1 VLARTGARRHKKTLI
16 ATRTGGDRPQLVVCV
31 DPDVEAGFVATEA
44 QRLLEREGARPR
56 DIAVLYRSNLQS
68 GPVESALKERQIPIR
83 MIGGTQFF
91 ERKEVKDLI
100 AYLRVALNPEDEMPL
115 RRILNYPARGIGEVA
130 VGKLGAHATARDA
143 SLWSAVSRPHAVHDL
158 PPAAMEG
165 CRQLVR
171 IVEATRARLDR
182 GDPSAEIAR
191 AVLAD
196 AGFKEDIVAGSGS
209 NTTAARRW
217 GNLEGLI
224 NVFARRDDQGKGD
237 RERFAEF
244 LRLLALRQD
253 GDEEDAT
260 DRVTLT
266 TMHGAKG
273 LEFPCVFIIGLEEGL
288 MPHQRALGERAT
300 DLPPAGAEGDAGGH
314 SIEEERRL
322 FYVAVTRA
330 KDRLYLTRAKQR
342 GSRGKVVPRTPSR
355 FLLDIPPELIEER
368 EELTPKAPELE
379 RVKAGAASVLAALSV
394 NPFAGDPPLIPRR
407 RT

>member
-1 VLARTGARRHKKTLI
+1 MG
-16 ATRTGGDRPQLVVCV
+16 
-31 DPDVEAGFVATEA
+31 
-44 QRLLEREGARPR
+44 
-56 DIAVLYRSNLQS
+56 
-68 GPVESALKERQIPIR
+68 
-83 MIGGTQFF
+83 
-91 ERKEVKDLI
+91 
-100 AYLRVALNPEDEMPL
+100 
-115 RRILNYPARGIGEVA
+115 
-130 VGKLGAHATARDA
+130 
-143 SLWSAVSRPHAVHDL
+143 
-158 PPAAMEG
+158 G

-171 IVEATRARLDR
+171 IVEATRARFDR
-182 GDPSAEIAR
+182 GDPPAEIAR

-196 AGFKEDIVAGSGS
+196 VGFKEDILAGSGS
-209 NTTAARRW
+209 NTAAARRW

-224 NVFARRDDQGKGD
+224 NVFARRDELGKGD
-237 RERFAEF
+237 REHFAEF

-253 GDEEDAT
+253 GDEENAT

-273 LEFPCVFIIGLEEGL
+273 LEFPYVFIIGLEEGL

-300 DLPPAGAEGDAGGH
+300 DLPAAGAEGDAGGH
-314 SIEEERRL
+314 SLEEERRL

-355 FLLDIPPELIEER
+355 FLLDIPPELVEQR
-368 EELTPKAPELE
+368 EELTPQAPELE
-379 RVKAGAASVLAALSV
+379 KVKAGAASVLAALSV